1 MATLPGTV
9 PRMVRPAPGQ
19 NYPRTGFPLEV
30 STPLGQGRVNQLGGV
45 FINGRPLP
53 NHIRHKIVE
62 MAHHGI
68 RPCVISRQLRVSHGC
83 VSKIL
88 CRYQE
93 TGSIRPG
100 AIGGSKPRVATPD
113 VEKRIEEYKRENP
126 GMFSWEIR
134 DKLLKDGVCDRSTVP
149 SGEASSVSSISRV
162 LRARFGKKD
171 DEDDC
176 DKKDEDGEKKT
187 KHSIDGILGDKCN
200 RTDDGSDVDSEP
212 DLPLK
217 RKQRRSRTTFTAEQ
231 LEELEKAFERT
242 HYPDIYTREELAQR
256 TKLTEARVQVWFSNR
271 RARWRKQAGANQ
283 LAAFNHLLPGGFPPT
298 GMPTLP
304 TYQLPESSY
313 PSTTLSQDGSS
324 TLHRPQPLP
333 PSSMHQGGLS
343 ADSSSAYGLSSN
355 RHSFSSYSD
364 TFMSPS
370 ASSNHMNPVG
380 NGLSPQLFLQV
391 SGIDGLA
398 VAVKIDKNSLIP
410 SKWAAVARCQDCNGI
425 LQRSAVPTGAC
436 VHPNPI
442 TYPDSTH
449 FPITGSGKA
458 IHTQTGCC
466 HCLPARAALHR
477 TTHADTMLTS
487 DSPQLSERDKPGETP
502 NCAAALPL
510 ASTLPLLF
518 LANNPHLTPP
528 PPPCPPLILLPLSHT
543 HTHRLCLAKTIL
555 LESEN
560 LPFNLEEAL
569 VQVCAAQFH
578 MGGSITYVEGTM
590 EDSIL
595 IELTSSCSQR
605 SDTIKSVDSLA
616 SSQSY
621 CPPTYSATSYSVDP
635 VTAGYQYSQYSQ
647 TAVDYL
653 AKNVSLSTQRRMKLG
668 DHSAVLGLLQV
679 ETGQAY

>member
-1 MATLPGTV
+1 MSALPGTV
-9 PRMVRPAPGQ
+9 PRMMRPAPGQ
-19 NYPRTGFPLEV
+19 TYPRTGFPLEV

-100 AIGGSKPRVATPD
+100 AIGGSKPRQVATPD
-113 VEKRIEEYKRENP
+113 VEKRIEEYKRDNP

-134 DKLLKDGVCDRSTVP
+134 DKLLKDGVCDRSIVP

-162 LRARFGKKD
+162 LRARFGRKD
-171 DEDDC
+171 EEEEC

-187 KHSIDGILGDKCN
+187 KHSIDGILGDKGS
-200 RTDDGSDVDSEP
+200 RMDDVSDVESEP

-283 LAAFNHLLPGGFPPT
+283 LAAFNHLLPGGFPST
-298 GMPTLP
+298 AMPTLP

-313 PSTTLSQDGSS
+313 STSTLSQDGSG
-324 TLHRPQPLP
+324 TVHRPQPLP
-333 PSSMHQGGLS
+333 PSTMHQSGLS
-343 ADSSSAYGLSSN
+343 STDSSSTYGLASN
-355 RHSFSSYSD
+355 RHGFSSYSD
-364 TFMSPS
+364 TFMSS
-370 ASSNHMNPVG
+370 AAPNNHVNPVS
-380 NGLSPQLFLQV
+380 NGLTPQVMSILSNPSSVSSQPQHDFSISPLH
-391 SGIDGLA
+391 
-398 VAVKIDKNSLIP
+398 
-410 SKWAAVARCQDCNGI
+410 
-425 LQRSAVPTGAC
+425 GA
-436 VHPNPI
+436 
-442 TYPDSTH
+442 
-449 FPITGSGKA
+449 
-458 IHTQTGCC
+458 
-466 HCLPARAALHR
+466 L
-477 TTHADTMLTS
+477 
-487 DSPQLSERDKPGETP
+487 DSPS
-502 NCAAALPL
+502 NVISA
-510 ASTLPLLF
+510 
-518 LANNPHLTPP
+518 
-528 PPPCPPLILLPLSHT
+528 
-543 HTHRLCLAKTIL
+543 
-555 LESEN
+555 
-560 LPFNLEEAL
+560 
-569 VQVCAAQFH
+569 
-578 MGGSITYVEGTM
+578 
-590 EDSIL
+590 
-595 IELTSSCSQR
+595 SCSQR
-605 SDTIKSVDSLA
+605 SVEASIKAVDSLP

-621 CPPTYSATSYSVDP
+621 CPPTYSTTSYSMDSAV
-635 VTAGYQYSQYSQ
+635 AAASYQYSQYGQ

-653 AKNVSLSTQRRMKLG
+653 AKNVSLSSQRRMKLT